1 MPLHTAGGTGFSP
14 SEAFQ
19 NIRAMAQGAKNGA
32 QGYLSTLQSGPVDT
46 NWVFQFLDTT
56 NAFITD
62 MNVWKSVSGLDTY
75 ATAQGY
81 NGTLTA
87 DITACVNAAT
97 ACITWVTTNFP
108 ASGGFIQG
116 FTLNADG
123 TRTPRTFSS
132 ATTAGLQTALTTF
145 IGTIA

>member
-14 SEAFQ
+14 SEAFE
-19 NIRAMAQGAKNGA
+19 NVRSMAQGAKNGA
-32 QGYLSTLQSGPVDT
+32 QGYLSTLQGTVDT

-56 NAFITD
+56 SAFISD
-62 MNVWKSVSGLDTY
+62 MNKWKAVAGLDTY

-81 NGTLTA
+81 SGTLST
-87 DITACVNAAT
+87 DITSCVTAAT
-97 ACITWVTTNFP
+97 ACIAWVTTNFP

-123 TRTPRTFSS
+123 TRTPRTFTS
-132 ATTAGLQTALTTF
+132 AATAGLQTALTSF
-145 IGTIA
+145 IATIA